1 MSVRERAPR
10 RGGIKGELVLAAL
23 PTLTVMGI
31 FLALKAFSR
40 QTFLFASLASSAFLI
55 YQDPENGMNEAKVM
69 IPAHITAA
77 LVGFGSFLIFGEGY
91 LSGALAMGLTIAVLI
106 LFGIVH
112 PPAVSTSLIFAF
124 RAQQAKTLLIFLLAL
139 VMVAVLYVIQRVAVT
154 LLHWLVSGS

>member
-1 MSVRERAPR
+1 M
-10 RGGIKGELVLAAL
+10 LAAL

-31 FLALKAFSR
+31 FLALKVFSR

-69 IPAHITAA
+69 VPAHITAA
-77 LVGFGSFLIFGEGY
+77 LAGFGTFLIFGEGY
-91 LSGALAMGLTIAVLI
+91 LSGALAMGLTITVLI

-124 RAQQAKTLLIFLLAL
+124 RVQQAKTLLVFLMAL
-139 VMVAVLYVIQRVAVT
+139 VMVAVLYVIQRVAVA
-154 LLHWLVSGS
+154 LSSRIVPGS

>member
-1 MSVRERAPR
+1 M
-10 RGGIKGELVLAAL
+10 LAAL

-31 FLALKAFSR
+31 FLALKVFSR

-69 IPAHITAA
+69 VPAHITAA
-77 LVGFGSFLIFGEGY
+77 LVGFGSFLLFGEGY
-91 LSGALAMGLTIAVLI
+91 LSGGVAMGLTIVVLI

-124 RAQQAKTLLIFLLAL
+124 RAEQAKTLLVFLLAL
-139 VMVAVLYVIQRVAVT
+139 VMVAVLYVLQRVGVT
-154 LLHWLVSGS
+154 LLRRVVPGP